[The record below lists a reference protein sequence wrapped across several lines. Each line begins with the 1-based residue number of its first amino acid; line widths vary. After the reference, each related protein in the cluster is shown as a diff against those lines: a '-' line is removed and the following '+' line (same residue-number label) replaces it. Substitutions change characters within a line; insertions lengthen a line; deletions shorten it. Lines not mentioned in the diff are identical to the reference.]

1 MASRKKTQAEIEAG
15 IRARAAAAEAR
26 MEGRRASA
34 EVAAAEQVANL
45 PAAYA
50 PASEGLRAVAPAAL
64 LWGALFAALPRGP
77 RVQLRREKLMQAG
90 ELSLHY
96 TGERLGQ
103 DDLDVFLVLLHL
115 AHDAPL
121 GAAVQL
127 GGTELLGALGL
138 TDSGDSRARLEERL
152 HRLAAALIELR
163 GERGDVLM
171 GHLVAS
177 ARRGRNGEAWRVTL
191 ARELLPAFGP
201 GIAGVDL
208 RVRVALHEKPLAQW
222 LHAWISSHG
231 GVPRPHGL
239 MKLRELSGSTCRP
252 GEFRRVL
259 ERALRALDAAHISV
273 GMGRLLWEIR
283 AGILHARR
291 GVQDQRTEVAL

>member
-1 MASRKKTQAEIEAG
+1 MASKTKTRAEIEAS

-26 MEGRRASA
+26 SELKRISE
-34 EVAAAEQVANL
+34 EVVVAQHPL

-50 PASEGLRAVAPAAL
+50 PVSEGQRAAAPAAL

-77 RVQLRREKLMQAG
+77 RAQLRRVKLMQAG
-90 ELSLHY
+90 ELGLHY

-103 DDLDVFLVLLHL
+103 DDLDVFLALLHL
-115 AHDAPL
+115 AHDSPL
-121 GAAVQL
+121 GEAVQL
-127 GGTELLGALGL
+127 GGTQLLGALGL

-163 GERGDVLM
+163 GVRGDVLM

-177 ARRGRNGEAWRVTL
+177 ARRGRNGAAWRVTL

-208 RVRVALHEKPLAQW
+208 RVRAALHGRPLAQW
-222 LHAWISSHG
+222 LHAWLSSHG
-231 GVPRPHGL
+231 GAPRPHGL
-239 MKLRELSGSTCRP
+239 TRLRELSGSACRP

-259 ERALRALDAAHISV
+259 ERALRALDAAHLSL
-273 GMGRLLWEIR
+273 GMGRLHWEIR
-283 AGILHARR
+283 SGLLQARR
-291 GVQDQRTEVAL
+291 GLADQPIEVAL